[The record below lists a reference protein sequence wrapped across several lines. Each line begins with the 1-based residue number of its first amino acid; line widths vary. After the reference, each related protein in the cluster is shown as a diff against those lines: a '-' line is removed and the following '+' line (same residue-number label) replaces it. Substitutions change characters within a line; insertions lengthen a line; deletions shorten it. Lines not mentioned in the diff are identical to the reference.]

1 MKITKK
7 QLETLVE
14 KVLKEQLDMGETR
27 RARGLTPSW
36 ERNPGLRDA
45 QGIAG
50 DLEAAQNAIETCY
63 GKLLSAYS
71 THEETEELSPEVAM
85 RLNKILYSAGQLEQA
100 LRMLSKKVS
109 F

>member
-14 KVLKEQLDMGETR
+14 KVLKEQTGM
-27 RARGLTPSW
+27 RGSR
-36 ERNPGLRDA
+36 E
-45 QGIAG
+45 GIVR

-71 THEETEELSPEVAM
+71 KHEETEELSPEVAM

-100 LRMLSKKVS
+100 LRMLNKKV
-109 F
+109 FW